1 MTAGALS
8 LPRAI
13 APAAPPLTG
22 PLRYLYILGAG
33 HSGSTLLA
41 MVLGRH
47 PQICTIGEVKAL
59 RIGPDAGYHCS
70 CGQPL
75 AACPFWRAMLREI
88 QARVGTAGIAEG
100 ATDIRNVPSPYGRL
114 LLRPLQRRRTLEWLR
129 DAALCVS
136 PAWRRHLRQVRS
148 LTVTLARAAC
158 AVSGKDAF
166 VDSSKNGLQLKYL
179 LEEPA
184 LDVRVV
190 RLVRDGRGVSAS
202 YRTADGISL
211 AQAAHVWRRSQEES
225 EAIVA
230 ALPRD
235 RWMDLR
241 YEQFCAEPDATLSA
255 VYGFLGVDRNAPAV
269 PSATTEQHVLGND
282 RMRMRP
288 IHIRLDERWR
298 SILTPADLRVFEEV
312 AGAMNHRLGYRG

>member
-1 MTAGALS
+1 
-8 LPRAI
+8 
-13 APAAPPLTG
+13 
-22 PLRYLYILGAG
+22 
-33 HSGSTLLA
+33 
-41 MVLGRH
+41 
-47 PQICTIGEVKAL
+47 
-59 RIGPDAGYHCS
+59 
-70 CGQPL
+70 
-75 AACPFWRAMLREI
+75 
-88 QARVGTAGIAEG
+88 
-100 ATDIRNVPSPYGRL
+100 
-114 LLRPLQRRRTLEWLR
+114 
-129 DAALCVS
+129 
-136 PAWRRHLRQVRS
+136 